1 MEQKTVTQIIKGS
14 FSALSSGQKKVAEFL
29 LEHLDEGSLL
39 TAFQIGRKVGVS
51 ETTVI
56 RLAYALG
63 FSGYSEMQ
71 ETIRREWLT
80 HVQPGKS
87 EGRPSSADE
96 LEENQMFHQ
105 IIEKESQVLKQ
116 LLNQLEI
123 EQIWRVVDVLH
134 QAKRIFIAGFGSSH
148 AAAYWLYYALKQQRG
163 NVFLSSP
170 SGYLPEEICELDE
183 QSTVLIFSYPRYRR
197 ESLKL
202 ANYANNQKATLV
214 AVTDRQLS
222 PIGQLA
228 QLTLTTEEHLESSHH
243 SIASVIGLLEV
254 IISGMN
260 KKNTENT
267 SHRQKKLEQL
277 YSEQNIFLE

>member
-1 MEQKTVTQIIKGS
+1 MEQKTVTQMIKGN

-71 ETIRREWLT
+71 ETVRKEWLT

-87 EGRPSSADE
+87 EGKPSSRDGF
-96 LEENQMFHQ
+96 EENRLFHQ
-105 IIEKESQVLKQ
+105 IIEKESQVLNQ

-134 QAKRIFIAGFGSSH
+134 QSKRIFIAGFGSSY
-148 AAAYWLYYALKQQRG
+148 AAAYWLYYALKQMRE
-163 NVFLSSP
+163 NVFLSNP
-170 SGYLPEEICELDE
+170 SGFLPEELCELDE
-183 QSTVLIFSYPRYRR
+183 QSTVIMFSYPRYRR

-202 ANYANNQKATLV
+202 ANYANNQKATLI
-214 AVTDRQLS
+214 AITDRQLS

-228 QLTLTTEEHLESSHH
+228 QLTLTTEEHLESGHH

-254 IISGMN
+254 IISGLN
-260 KKNTENT
+260 KRDNEN
-267 SHRQKKLEQL
+267 SNVRQKKLEQL